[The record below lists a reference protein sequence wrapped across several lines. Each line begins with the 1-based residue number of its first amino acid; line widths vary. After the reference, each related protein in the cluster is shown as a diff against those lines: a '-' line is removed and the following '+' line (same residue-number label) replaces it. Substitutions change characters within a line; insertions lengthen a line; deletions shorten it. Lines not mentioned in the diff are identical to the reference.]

1 MHISPDQLI
10 FWEYGFVKLNG
21 TIIYTWLLMLLLAVG
36 SKTIT
41 KRLSRGEERSRWQNL
56 LEVIII
62 TIQKQISEVG
72 LRQPRTYLPFLG
84 TLFVFVAVANLF
96 AVFPGYEPPT
106 GSLSTTVALAICVFV
121 AVPFYG
127 IREQGLRRY
136 LQSYLKPVPLLLPF
150 NILGEFTRTLALAVR
165 LFGNMMSGTMILA
178 IMLIITPF
186 IFPVVMG
193 VLHLLIGGVQ
203 AYIFSILATVYIA
216 AATSDNGENAGAS
229 DDEGGEDAKSACAA
243 GGKICKHK
251 P

>member
-1 MHISPDQLI
+1 MHLSPDHII

-21 TIIYTWLLMLLLAVG
+21 TIVYTWALMFLLAAG
-36 SKTIT
+36 SRAIT
-41 KRLSRGEERSRWQNL
+41 VRLSAGLERSRWQNL
-56 LEVIII
+56 LEIIVIS
-62 TIQKQISEVG
+62 IQKQIAEVG
-72 LRQPRTYLPFLG
+72 LRQPRAYLPFLG
-84 TLFVFVAVANLF
+84 TLFVFIAVASLF
-96 AVFPGYEPPT
+96 AVVPGYEPPT
-106 GSLSTTVALAICVFV
+106 GSLSTTAALAICVFI

-127 IREQGLRRY
+127 IREQRLRRY
-136 LQSYLKPVPLLLPF
+136 LQSYLEPVPLLLPF

-178 IMLIITPF
+178 IMLVITPF